1 LSSGGEVPAAE
12 LNVFGEPLEPCS
24 TDPMTGFFRTGACAV
39 GPDEVARHLVC
50 CEMTDAFLEY
60 SKSVGNDLSTPM
72 PQYGFPGL
80 KAGDRWCLH
89 ILRWRQALEAGKA
102 PRVALLSTNRHA
114 LEFVSLDDLK
124 RHAFDL
130 T

>member
-1 LSSGGEVPAAE
+1 LSSIEGLAEE
-12 LNVFGEPLEPCS
+12 LNVFGEPLQPCS
-24 TDPMTGFFRTGACAV
+24 TDPMTGFYRTGACMV
-39 GPDEVARHLVC
+39 GPEEAARHQVC
-50 CEMTDAFLEY
+50 CEMTDAFLAF

-72 PQYGFPGL
+72 PQYNFPGL

-89 ILRWRQALEAGKA
+89 IRRWREALEAGKA
-102 PRVALLSTNRHA
+102 PRVALLSTNRLA
-114 LEFVSLDDLK
+114 LEFVELADLK

>member
-1 LSSGGEVPAAE
+1 MSSAEELGQE
-12 LNVFGEPLEPCS
+12 LNVFGEPLAPCS
-24 TDPMTGFFRTGACAV
+24 TDPMTGFFRNGGCMA

-50 CEMTDAFLEY
+50 CEMTDGFLAF
-60 SKSVGNDLSTPM
+60 SKSVGNDLTTPM
-72 PQYGFPGL
+72 PQYAFPGL

-89 ILRWRQALEAGKA
+89 VLRWKEALEAGQA
-102 PRVALLSTNRHA
+102 PRIALLSTNRYA
-114 LEFVSLDDLK
+114 LEFVSIEDLK

>member
-1 LSSGGEVPAAE
+1 MSSPDEVVAPE

-24 TDPMTGFFRTGACAV
+24 TDPMTGYFRTGGCMA
-39 GPDEVARHLVC
+39 GPEEAARHLVC

-60 SKSVGNDLSTPM
+60 SKSAGNDLSTPM
-72 PQYGFPGL
+72 PQYSFPGL

-89 ILRWRQALEAGKA
+89 VLRWKQALEAGTA
-102 PRVALLSTNRHA
+102 PRIAILSTNRSA
-114 LEFVSLDDLK
+114 LKFVSLDDLK